1 MKSEL
6 HTLGVFG
13 SVLLTAACA
22 SSGATATS
30 EMRAEG
36 RPGSAASEQLIPRR
50 SCTPTNTSVAPADGL
65 LADFSAK
72 PGGGVPAKVQSSV
85 PPNAVPSPTLTST
98 TDGGMLKI
106 EVQAMPGA
114 KPQVLSTELLFDG
127 CVDASGF
134 SGVEF
139 KLSGSL
145 SGCSL
150 TYASVDPEHQYYRPG
165 GPYPPQKRIAAAEL
179 TAEPRTITASFGNPE
194 SPGNPAT
201 PTDAG
206 RLAFLQWLVIVPVGS
221 DGGEA
226 VPPCTGTL
234 HVDDV
239 KLYR

>member
-1 MKSEL
+1 MRSEM
-6 HTLGVFG
+6 HTLGLFI
-13 SVLLTAACA
+13 SVLLTAAACA
-22 SSGATATS
+22 SGGATATS

-36 RPGSAASEQLIPRR
+36 RPGNAANEQPIPRR
-50 SCTPTNTSVAPADGL
+50 SCTPTNTSIAPANGL

-72 PGGGVPAKVQSSV
+72 PESGVPTKVLTS
-85 PPNAVPSPTLTST
+85 VPSPTLTST
-98 TDGGMLKI
+98 TADGMLTI
-106 EVQAMPGA
+106 EVHAIPGA
-114 KPQVLSTELLFDG
+114 KPQILSTELLLDG

-139 KLSGSL
+139 KLRGTL

-165 GPYPPQKRIAAAEL
+165 GPYPPQKRIAPAEL
-179 TAEPRTITASFGNPE
+179 TAEPRTITASFSNPE

-201 PTDAG
+201 PTDASK
-206 RLAFLQWLVIVPVGS
+206 LVFLQWLVIVPVGS

-234 HVDDV
+234 RIDDV